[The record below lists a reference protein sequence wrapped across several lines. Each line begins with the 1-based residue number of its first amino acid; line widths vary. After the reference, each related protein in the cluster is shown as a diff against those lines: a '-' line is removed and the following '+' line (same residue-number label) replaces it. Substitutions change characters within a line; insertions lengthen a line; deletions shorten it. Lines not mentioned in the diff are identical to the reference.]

1 MKLSGAGK
9 TVIAK
14 ALIDG
19 IKETVLFVSPRI
31 NLMLQF
37 NLTFD
42 EEIKG
47 SALRYILQE
56 AN

>member
-19 IKETVLFVSPRI
+19 IKETVLFVSPHI